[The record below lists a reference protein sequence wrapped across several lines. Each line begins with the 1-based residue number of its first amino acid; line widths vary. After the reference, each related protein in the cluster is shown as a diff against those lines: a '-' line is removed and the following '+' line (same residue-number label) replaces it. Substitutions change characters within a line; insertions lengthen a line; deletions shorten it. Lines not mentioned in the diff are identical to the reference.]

1 MITASVMKELKAMI
15 RFQTIKQKKTK
26 HEVKNTSHGCDVR
39 IVVKDIYNLFFKIAS
54 RSQETE
60 KMCS

>member
-15 RFQTIKQKKTK
+15 RFQTIKQKTK
-26 HEVKNTSHGCDVR
+26 YEVKNTSHGCDVR